1 MLDKGGG
8 DCTHPPFTEAFYM
21 QIYRIK
27 ISKSFINLITLYFN
41 YSLCC
46 NGCDI
51 CLMKVSKVHILK
63 NHGTCCICEFFFK
76 MWLSFIRSVISSHNK
91 YCSLFKKRRL
101 VFYRDVFFWFD
112 KIWPILHGFF
122 KIKIILIS
130 KAFIYKLKTTCKL
143 KIRNYIC
150 LANPI

>member
-1 MLDKGGG
+1 MSAYALQEKVTDIGKNQKPMLDKGGG

-63 NHGTCCICEFFFK
+63 NHGTCCICEFFLK
-76 MWLSFIRSVISSHNK
+76 CDYLSSEV
-91 YCSLFKKRRL
+91 
-101 VFYRDVFFWFD
+101 
-112 KIWPILHGFF
+112 
-122 KIKIILIS
+122 
-130 KAFIYKLKTTCKL
+130 
-143 KIRNYIC
+143 
-150 LANPI
+150 

>member
-1 MLDKGGG
+1 MWYLLDESFKSAYFEK
-8 DCTHPPFTEAFYM
+8 PWYM
-21 QIYRIK
+21 YMWI
-27 ISKSFINLITLYFN
+27 
-41 YSLCC
+41 
-46 NGCDI
+46 
-51 CLMKVSKVHILK
+51 
-63 NHGTCCICEFFFK
+63 FFK

-91 YCSLFKKRRL
+91 YCSLFMKRRL

-130 KAFIYKLKTTCKL
+130 KAFIYKFKTTCKL

-150 LANPI
+150 LANPIKLPYKSRDLDMWSKTWSRKNVGSWW